1 MGTDLGLKTRQ
12 ATDPEN
18 LARPALDGIVG
29 ADGVVRVARDGVFV
43 QVGGVQWLGGTGTDP
58 EAVKD

>member
-18 LARPALDGIVG
+18 LSRSALDWVVRAAGVVGIVG
-29 ADGVVRVARDGVFV
+29 DGVLVHVR
-43 QVGGVQWLGGTGTDP
+43 GVQSLWWAGSNP
-58 EAVKD
+58 E